1 MRHSLIVFT
10 TSIIIIFHHLKS
22 GVRSSTKRS
31 NGRYKDHLDEQL
43 TTWRVE
49 SGPVRTTVPVASCP
63 GIKGTVAITWVEVMI
78 IIIKINI
85 ISTQTRLD
93 NYYNSYNWVD
103 VIIIIAQII
112 IIIIRVIVFILAV
125 LILVTISD
133 ITIIVLVIEKCWKSW
148 TLNIGLNISSIQI
161 SRPNSD
167 QSITCAISFHV

>member
-22 GVRSSTKRS
+22 GVRSSTKRP
-31 NGRYKDHLDEQL
+31 NGRYKDYLDEKL
-43 TTWRVE
+43 TTSRVE

-85 ISTQTRLD
+85 ISVQTTLD

-103 VIIIIAQII
+103 VIIIIAQI

-133 ITIIVLVIEKCWKSW
+133 ITIIVLIEKCWKS
-148 TLNIGLNISSIQI
+148 
-161 SRPNSD
+161 
-167 QSITCAISFHV
+167 